1 MYSSGLSQRLF
12 NLEARLR
19 GGVGGRMWQKY
30 AQERYVTLHFVIL
43 YIRSYY
49 IMLHYIVLRYIILY
63 YVLYYMY
70 HILQYIYI
78 LTKSIHKMIPYVFRQ
93 ERGREEMVLLCVL
106 LVSLIRQ
113 SSGTVVH
120 WHRPCPK
127 AMAGPGEFLS
137 DPVLWVSC
145 SDLFF
150 IHCQLN
156 FLEATFECFWSDST
170 NPLQWVSMKQL
181 IQTIPNSRK

>member
-1 MYSSGLSQRLF
+1 
-12 NLEARLR
+12 
-19 GGVGGRMWQKY
+19 
-30 AQERYVTLHFVIL
+30 
-43 YIRSYY
+43 
-49 IMLHYIVLRYIILY
+49 MLHYIVLRYIILY

-120 WHRPCPK
+120 
-127 AMAGPGEFLS
+127 
-137 DPVLWVSC
+137 
-145 SDLFF
+145 
-150 IHCQLN
+150 
-156 FLEATFECFWSDST
+156 
-170 NPLQWVSMKQL
+170 
-181 IQTIPNSRK
+181 